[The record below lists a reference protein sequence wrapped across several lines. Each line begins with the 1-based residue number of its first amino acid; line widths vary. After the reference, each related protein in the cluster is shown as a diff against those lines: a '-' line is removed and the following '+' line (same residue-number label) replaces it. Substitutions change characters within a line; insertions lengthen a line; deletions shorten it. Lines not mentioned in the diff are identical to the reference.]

1 MRLNY
6 SIRCNCLMILWG
18 DHLSASFNRLL
29 KDHYGYYCVSSSHIS
44 SLYNVCFDILRDN
57 EANLKCISFLKLL
70 IRSNTPGL
78 K

>member
-6 SIRCNCLMILWG
+6 SIRYNCLMILWG

-29 KDHYGYYCVSSSHIS
+29 KDHYGHYCVSLSQRN

-57 EANLKCISFLKLL
+57 
-70 IRSNTPGL
+70 
-78 K
+78 